1 MMSTRDD
8 NKHDYS
14 SNLTNII
21 NSLEY
26 SEDSDNSYD
35 ELTTE
40 DDYKEVTTE
49 VTEATTAA
57 KKKNEKGILQERKLE
72 SSDHL

>member
-57 KKKNEKGILQERKLE
+57 KKKRKGILQERKLE